1 MNSMKNLFSDPI
13 FKSFFL
19 VLLFFVFVS
28 SNAQDSLRV
37 MSYNLMFYPSGTNYS
52 RESYLE
58 QVINA
63 YQPDIFAVC
72 ELETAQAADDILNN
86 VLLNIRPTYNKA
98 QFEYNHSYGGNLQ
111 QFIYY
116 DSTKLHLQSQS
127 YLTTNI
133 RDINH
138 YTFYLKT
145 NELVTGDTIFMD
157 FYVAHLKSSQGVD
170 NEQDRLDM
178 VNVFTQD
185 LQNIPASHYVILA
198 GDLNLYYA
206 NEPAYQELI
215 DNTNAIILQDPA
227 NDPGYWHNNST
238 FSHLHTQSTHSSST
252 GNFVGG
258 GLDDRFDF
266 ILLSENFFQPGSE
279 LTYRTGSFK
288 AFGNNGNCFNKKIN
302 DNTCTGEFSQT
313 LRDNLYQM
321 SDHIPVVCTLETSAH
336 FIVEKQILEN
346 LPVFPNPAS
355 DFIVLGEKA
364 KGGDFLIIDF
374 QGQVLDEM
382 KNYQGE
388 KHYIRFLK
396 PGMYYVISKDGKFLP
411 ERFIKK

>member
-1 MNSMKNLFSDPI
+1 MNFMKNINSDPI
-13 FKSFFL
+13 FKRFL
-19 VLLFFVFVS
+19 SALLFFSFVY

-52 RESYLE
+52 RETYLE
-58 QVINA
+58 QVVNA

-72 ELETAQAADDILNN
+72 ELETAQAADDILYN
-86 VLLNIRPTYNKA
+86 VLRNIRSTYQKA
-98 QFEYNHSYGGNLQ
+98 QFEYNHSYGGSLQ

-116 DSTKLHLQSQS
+116 DSTKLHLQEQS

-145 NELVTGDTIFMD
+145 NELVTDDTIFMD

-215 DNTNAIILQDPA
+215 DNTNAIVLQDPA
-227 NDPGYWHNNST
+227 DDPGYWHNNST

-266 ILLSENFFQPGSE
+266 ILLSENFFQPGSD
-279 LTYRTGSFK
+279 LTYRAGSFK
-288 AFGNNGNCFNKKIN
+288 AFGNNGNCFNRRIN
-302 DNTCTGEFSQT
+302 DPACTGEFSQT

-321 SDHIPVVCTLETSAH
+321 SDHLPVVCTLETSAR
-336 FIVEKQILEN
+336 FNIEKQNVDYIKI
-346 LPVFPNPAS
+346 FPNPS
-355 DFIVLGEKA
+355 SEYIVLGEKA
-364 KGGDFLIIDF
+364 KEGDFIIINT
-374 QGQVLDEM
+374 QGQVLDEIN
-382 KNYQGE
+382 NYQGE

-396 PGMYYVISKDGKFLP
+396 PGIYYVISKSGNFLP
-411 ERFIKK
+411 VSFIKK